1 MGAKCSLAPNS
12 TRDRDDDASHDG
24 FSLFSLHKENHDS
37 TYMIAKRKFPTSN
50 EVNEMNE
57 KRSWK
62 RYEVPK

>member
-1 MGAKCSLAPNS
+1 
-12 TRDRDDDASHDG
+12 
-24 FSLFSLHKENHDS
+24 LFSLHKENHDS